1 MWQLQQFYKILNSFL
16 FRNTIKKQTRKT
28 VDNFNSFRN
37 STTLQKNLVLLPL
50 KGVPLLL
57 IDGLHF
63 SLSSFCRLWSVF
75 WKFFLVFFPF
85 WRSCCCFYS
94 AKLASQAKRT
104 IHPTNQPTE
113 ETEENSGFTTLW
125 CLVCLADV
133 IVVVFIFVCLFCFF
147 LLFCRHRHVTGGEQR
162 VENVFLLVANLCAFS
177 GPKRKTRKPQ

>member
-37 STTLQKNLVLLPL
+37 STTFQKNLVLLPL

-57 IDGLHF
+57 FDGLHF

-104 IHPTNQPTE
+104 IHPSNRPKRQKKIPVLPLSGVSSVWPT
-113 ETEENSGFTTLW
+113 SLLLFSFL
-125 CLVCLADV
+125 
-133 IVVVFIFVCLFCFF
+133 FVYFVF